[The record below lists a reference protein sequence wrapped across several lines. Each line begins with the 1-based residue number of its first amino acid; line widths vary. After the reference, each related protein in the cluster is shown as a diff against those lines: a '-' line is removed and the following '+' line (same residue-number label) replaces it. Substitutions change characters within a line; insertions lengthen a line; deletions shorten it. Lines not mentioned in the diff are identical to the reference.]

1 MSRTPL
7 SPSITRV
14 QSSLFNVEHS
24 DLLNMLSIIYIAT
37 AHGLIH
43 PQPQFVFIRSSC
55 RNLIV
60 THPTPCSCRANISR
74 LTLDL
79 TLQQSTSTS
88 LLCSTLNFNI
98 EPRYL
103 VECFL
108 LAPLAYLLT
117 STSYVPCT
125 PLVYILI
132 WYPSTHFHSVFAHPP
147 SPISVIP
154 TQ

>member
-1 MSRTPL
+1 M
-7 SPSITRV
+7 
-14 QSSLFNVEHS
+14 QSSPFNVEHS

-37 AHGLIH
+37 AHALIH
-43 PQPQFVFIRSSC
+43 PQPQFVFIHSSC
-55 RNLIV
+55 RNLVI
-60 THPTPCSCRANISR
+60 THPILCSCRANISQ
-74 LTLDL
+74 LTLNL

-103 VECFL
+103 AECFL

-125 PLVYILI
+125 PLACILV
-132 WYPSTHFHSVFAHPP
+132 WYTSIHFHSIFAHPP